1 VRPHAP
7 GRRAVDEGACGGGL
21 LRVALAQQPVGDLVP
36 ALGGEAGGAGAERV
50 ERVVGARAHLVG
62 VQAQQAGEVV
72 VALALAQQQL
82 QDGLLVGGKGVE
94 TAHRGSGG

>member
-1 VRPHAP
+1 MA
-7 GRRAVDEGACGGGL
+7 DGL
-21 LRVALAQQPVGDLVP
+21 VGVLLAQQPVGDLVP
-36 ALGGEAGGAGAERV
+36 ALGGQAAGAGAERV

-62 VQAQQAGEVV
+62 VEAQQAGEVV

-82 QDGLLVGGKGVE
+82 QDGLLVGGKRVE